1 MDPADRAVRE
11 RCARLNR
18 EIAAAWCY
26 WCAMARVFLYAPE
39 DFHNLCLLARTL
51 EALGHRDCAVFDP
64 QHIVRERYGKVRS
77 RELRAVSAGAF
88 EKMRWARVD
97 DPQAFLA
104 GHAGRIVVTVAD
116 RAAVPLG
123 KHAFVPDDLLVF
135 GSESRGLP
143 PDILARADVE
153 VTIPLAGET
162 KSLNL
167 VVAAA
172 IVLFEASRQ
181 LGA

>member
-1 MDPADRAVRE
+1 
-11 RCARLNR
+11 
-18 EIAAAWCY
+18 
-26 WCAMARVFLYAPE
+26 MARVFLYAPE

-64 QHIVRERYGKVRS
+64 HHIVRERYGKVRT

-97 DPQAFLA
+97 EPLAFLA
-104 GHAGRIVVTVAD
+104 DQPGRVVATVAD

-123 KHAFVPDDLLVF
+123 AYAFAPDDLLVF

-143 PDILARADVE
+143 PDVLARADDQ

-167 VVAAA
+167 AIATA
-172 IVLFEASRQ
+172 IVLFEAARQ